1 MKTTWVFVVLYVFI
15 SPVWVQQLD
24 VLHSNVQD
32 GEGSFLSQHH
42 GLPITDQCVGNCSSQ
57 LNGPNFVNNLGNPHV
72 QQVMEGSS
80 GGVFGFVF
88 STLSSMLNYVY
99 RIFVQPWIGMLGY
112 SRSASID
119 KNFYT
124 VEGRS
129 AVDPPIAV
137 ASPVNWHEMG
147 TTVFQV
153 LSSLLGNNQAR
164 PSKLKPS
171 FSPKESSTD
180 STGPISA
187 INPL

>member
-1 MKTTWVFVVLYVFI
+1 MKITWMLVVLYVFI
-15 SPVWVQQLD
+15 QPVWLQQLG
-24 VLHSNVQD
+24 VLHSNIQN
-32 GEGSFLSQHH
+32 GENSFLNQYHA
-42 GLPITDQCVGNCSSQ
+42 LPITDQCIGNCSSQ
-57 LNGPNFVNNLGNPHV
+57 LNSPNFVNNSEIPPV
-72 QQVMEGSS
+72 QQEMEGSS
-80 GGVFGFVF
+80 GGVFGFIF
-88 STLSSMLNYVY
+88 STLSSILNYVY

-112 SRSASID
+112 SRSASVD

-137 ASPVNWHEMG
+137 ASSVNWHDMG

-153 LSSLLGNNQAR
+153 LSSLLGNTQAR
-164 PSKLKPS
+164 PSKLPQS
-171 FSPKESSTD
+171 FSSKDASTD